1 MVALG
6 AALLLMTQNPARD
19 AALAKAEAAVQAAI
33 PIASADPDRPLVHF
47 HAPAQW
53 MNDPNGPI
61 FYKGW
66 YHLFYQLHP
75 FGAESGTKYWGHA
88 RSRDLVRWEER
99 PIALWPSKEQG
110 ESEVWSGSIVL
121 GLKGKPVLF
130 YTSIGKDREPEQWIA
145 TPEDDD
151 LDRWHKDPV
160 RITQSVN
167 GAGPIAEW
175 RDPFLF
181 DDFGLKYLITGG
193 GRNGRGIVALYKATD
208 ETLRAWQYLGD
219 LFTHPDKEVR
229 NLECPNLF
237 QLDGKWVLLVSVWPH
252 VEAFVGD
259 LRNTE
264 FISERRSVLG
274 EGSYASQIFGG
285 VSDRVI
291 ETAWV
296 PTGGHRGWN
305 GYLTLPS
312 ELRVAKDGTLLRTP
326 VKELTKLR
334 GEGTS
339 VRGGAVEGD
348 LALPEGEVLEIEATV
363 EPGEASRVGLRLRSG
378 AFTVLYDPATRRLS
392 ANDRSVILPEGAVK
406 KGLKLRLFLDR
417 TALDV
422 YAADGAASLVAT
434 VQTATGRENVLFA
447 EGGKAKF
454 GNVKAY
460 ALHPEREH

>member
-208 ETLRAWQYLGD
+208 
-219 LFTHPDKEVR
+219 
-229 NLECPNLF
+229 
-237 QLDGKWVLLVSVWPH
+237 
-252 VEAFVGD
+252 
-259 LRNTE
+259 
-264 FISERRSVLG
+264 
-274 EGSYASQIFGG
+274 
-285 VSDRVI
+285 
-291 ETAWV
+291 
-296 PTGGHRGWN
+296 
-305 GYLTLPS
+305 
-312 ELRVAKDGTLLRTP
+312 
-326 VKELTKLR
+326 
-334 GEGTS
+334 
-339 VRGGAVEGD
+339 
-348 LALPEGEVLEIEATV
+348 
-363 EPGEASRVGLRLRSG
+363 
-378 AFTVLYDPATRRLS
+378 
-392 ANDRSVILPEGAVK
+392 
-406 KGLKLRLFLDR
+406 
-417 TALDV
+417 
-422 YAADGAASLVAT
+422 
-434 VQTATGRENVLFA
+434 
-447 EGGKAKF
+447 
-454 GNVKAY
+454 
-460 ALHPEREH
+460 